1 MQINNISKG
10 NRVKAKESSGSKKK
24 AAPGFL
30 DLLTGQLEPTAETAP
45 TTGTKA
51 AGAATETAK
60 VPAELRL
67 RGLHASE
74 DTIDMLES
82 FARGLADLDLDAD
95 ALQPLVEALEDGTT
109 TLLDIREQ
117 LPADDPLAVL
127 IDRVTTVS
135 YIETEKYRRGD
146 YS

>member
-1 MQINNISKG
+1 
-10 NRVKAKESSGSKKK
+10 
-24 AAPGFL
+24 
-30 DLLTGQLEPTAETAP
+30 
-45 TTGTKA
+45 
-51 AGAATETAK
+51 
-60 VPAELRL
+60 
-67 RGLHASE
+67 
-74 DTIDMLES
+74 MLES